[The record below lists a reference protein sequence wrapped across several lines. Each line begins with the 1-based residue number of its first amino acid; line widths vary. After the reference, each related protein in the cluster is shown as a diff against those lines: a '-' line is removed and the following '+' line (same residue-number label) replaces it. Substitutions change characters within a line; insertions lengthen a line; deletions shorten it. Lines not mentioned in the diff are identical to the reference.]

1 MIGTI
6 INMGTVS
13 LGSLLGIAIGS
24 KLRDEI
30 RKMVFDSLGLLTL
43 LIGFQMALKTQNILI
58 LLGSILGG
66 GIIGEYLNIENKIN
80 GLGGKLQKA
89 FSMEKHQRFVD
100 GFVSSSILF
109 CVGPMAILGSIQDGI
124 SGNFTLLA
132 VKSTLDGFASLGLAT
147 ALGWGVFFS
156 ILTILVFQGSITLAA
171 EWIQSLMTDQMINE
185 MSAAGGLLIV
195 AIGIRLL
202 NLKDVRVGNLLP
214 ALVLAPFL
222 VWLVPEIRAF
232 FIK

>member
-1 MIGTI
+1 MVGTI

-13 LGSLLGIAIGS
+13 LGSLLGIVIGS
-24 KLRDEI
+24 RLKEEI

-58 LLGSILGG
+58 LLCSVLAG
-66 GIIGEYLNIENKIN
+66 GIMGEYLNIEDKIN
-80 GLGGKLQKA
+80 SLGERLQKVL
-89 FSMEKHQRFVD
+89 SMEKHQRFVD

-109 CVGPMAILGSIQDGI
+109 CVGPMTILGSIQDGI

-171 EWIQSLMTDQMINE
+171 EWIQSFMTDQMINE